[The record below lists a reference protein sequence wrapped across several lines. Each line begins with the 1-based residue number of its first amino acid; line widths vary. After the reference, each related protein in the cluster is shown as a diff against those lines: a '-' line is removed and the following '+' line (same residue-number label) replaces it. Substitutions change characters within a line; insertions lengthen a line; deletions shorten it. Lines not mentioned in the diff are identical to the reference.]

1 DHIARI
7 DHEQRVAIGRHS
19 CHPAHGNIAAATTH
33 ILDVELL
40 SPSFRQFLCE
50 QARDRICRTARR
62 VGNDHAHGSVGVA
75 LCPRTRR
82 ERPCRRTT
90 EQRYEL
96 AAVHSITSLAMA
108 CNVKGTVSPSAFA
121 VFRLMTN
128 SNLVGA
134 CTGRSPAFSP
144 LRMRSAYEAARRK
157 LSDKSTP

>member
-1 DHIARI
+1 MQQKAHAPALVKESN
-7 DHEQRVAIGRHS
+7 HRHR
-19 CHPAHGNIAAATTH
+19 P
-33 ILDVELL
+33 LL
-40 SPSFRQFLCE
+40 R
-50 QARDRICRTARR
+50 A
-62 VGNDHAHGSVGVA
+62 
-75 LCPRTRR
+75 RR
-82 ERPCRRTT
+82 ERPPGNHAA
-90 EQRYEL
+90 EQRYER

>member
-1 DHIARI
+1 IIERTPARI
-7 DHEQRVAIGRHS
+7 DLNVAPFRPSQLLQSLTESGQVVMKFRVVLGMRHQNADPPFS
-19 CHPAHGNIAAATTH
+19 
-33 ILDVELL
+33 LDLL
-40 SPSFRQFLCE
+40 
-50 QARDRICRTARR
+50 
-62 VGNDHAHGSVGVA
+62 
-75 LCPRTRR
+75 RTRR
-82 ERPCRRTT
+82 ERRCGGRTA
-90 EQRYEL
+90 EQRDEV
-96 AAVHSITSLAMA
+96 AAIHSITSLAMA